1 MRVLVPGGAGFVGRH
16 AVAALLG
23 RRHEVIVGSRYPG
36 RAARRLPV
44 QAHRCERR
52 TARFEQL
59 LTADAWRPLLAGIDV
74 VVNCVGIL
82 RQRGA
87 ET

>member
-1 MRVLVPGGAGFVGRH
+1 MRILVLGDAGFIGRH

-23 RRHEVIVGSRYPG
+23 RQHDVIIGSGYPE

-52 TARFEQL
+52 VVRVERL
-59 LTADAWRPLLAGIDV
+59 LTADAWRPLLGDIDV

-82 RQRGA
+82 R
-87 ET
+87 